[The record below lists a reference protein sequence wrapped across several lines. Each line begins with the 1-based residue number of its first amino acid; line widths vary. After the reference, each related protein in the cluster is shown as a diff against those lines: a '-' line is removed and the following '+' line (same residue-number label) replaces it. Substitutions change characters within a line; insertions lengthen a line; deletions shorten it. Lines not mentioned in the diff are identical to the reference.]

1 MPINSYSASV
11 TGSLTAIKEPKPFLS
26 QVDNFFY
33 RIYSAVRLCFFNV
46 CVRVCVCV
54 CVSDVLSGSLAAI
67 FSLVYSLSHYKKQNS
82 QTSLRPLPSNHL
94 APADTSTLH
103 TMPSR

>member
-54 CVSDVLSGSLAAI
+54 RRAQWKFSGHIQSGVQFVALQEAE
-67 FSLVYSLSHYKKQNS
+67 
-82 QTSLRPLPSNHL
+82 LPDFFASV
-94 APADTSTLH
+94 A
-103 TMPSR
+103 

>member
-26 QVDNFFY
+26 QVDNFFTVY
-33 RIYSAVRLCFFNV
+33 TLLLDYVFLMC
-46 CVRVCVCV
+46 VCVCV